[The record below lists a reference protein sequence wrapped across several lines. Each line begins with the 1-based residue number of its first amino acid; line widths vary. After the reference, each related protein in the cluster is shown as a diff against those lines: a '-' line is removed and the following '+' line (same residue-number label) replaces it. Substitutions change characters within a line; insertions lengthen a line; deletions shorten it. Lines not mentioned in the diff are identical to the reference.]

1 MCVTSV
7 AMLSLGLFLVES
19 ALYKKVIPGKT
30 ISLSEYRDS
39 ERVGALIGLLVF
51 VDAAVNFYQYHHFS
65 SLVAGTVIVL
75 GGFLGYFMLNPKL
88 GLVYRRGSSETTF
101 VVTDKARL
109 IVRAWAYAY
118 VASILFVLCFL
129 GD

>member
-1 MCVTSV
+1 MCVLPV
-7 AMLSLGLFLVES
+7 AMLILGLFFVES
-19 ALYKKVIPGKT
+19 ALYKKVIPGET
-30 ISLSEYRDS
+30 ISLSKYRDS
-39 ERVGALIGLLVF
+39 ERMGALIGLLVF
-51 VDAAVNFYQYHHFS
+51 ADNAVKFYQYHHFS

-88 GLVYRRGSSETTF
+88 GLVYKRGSSETTF

-109 IVRAWAYAY
+109 IIRAWAYVY
-118 VASILFVLCFL
+118 VASILFVVCFL